1 MVGQG
6 FSNETFGS
14 VRKGAASLGMVRFGK
29 VLLEKV
35 CGPAGFAKAGYVME
49 RLVTVRHGLLTK
61 EN

>member
-14 VRKGAASLGMVRFGK
+14 VRNGAAVLGMVRFGK

-35 CGPAGFAKAGYVME
+35 CMLRSGW
-49 RLVTVRHGLLTK
+49 VR
-61 EN
+61 

>member
-29 VLLEKV
+29 VLLERFCCV
-35 CGPAGFAKAGYVME
+35 E
-49 RLVTVRHGLLTK
+49 RHGQARSGLVRTGWVRYGMVF
-61 EN
+61 